1 MKKFVCTCCN
11 IYCKILTELLFEIKN
26 KDNIKPIVKR
36 KAELRVQEIKRL
48 IECFKKGQVISYM
61 SGLRT
66 VEEGIYHLL
75 AIQISE
81 EYEKEYI
88 KVKPDMRKSPKD
100 FLCKQEILDNSNKLI
115 DDEYNY
121 LCKYA
126 HAGEMYD
133 MLLNL
138 ADEKKNKRI
147 INEIFSSCIST
158 LACNLINAF
167 CILLG
172 IEEIR
177 TTELISIRHIVL
189 SYIVMIK
196 NINIFEKYQ
205 NNLEYDFDSVNAV
218 SIGYMSESLKCD
230 FEMLTEFEETSE
242 KQSITNKKVMD
253 EICKYQIKKE
263 KLKYIVE
270 YFNDN
275 RKQLDNMAKKSK
287 EEILEML
294 NEKIERKNEI
304 CNIKYP
310 SNKK

>member
-1 MKKFVCTCCN
+1 MKKFICTCCN
-11 IYCKILTELLFEIKN
+11 IYCKILTELLIEIKN

-36 KAELRVQEIKRL
+36 KAELRVQEINRL
-48 IECFKKGQVISYM
+48 VECFKKGQVISYM
-61 SGLRT
+61 SGLRV

-75 AIQISE
+75 AIQINE

-100 FLCKQEILDNSNKLI
+100 FLCKHGILDNTNNLT

-138 ADEKKNKRI
+138 ANKKKNKSI

-167 CILLG
+167 CILLD

-177 TTELISIRHIVL
+177 ITELIGIRHIIL

-205 NNLEYDFDSVNAV
+205 NNLEYDFDSVNV
-218 SIGYMSESLKCD
+218 MSMGYIAESLKCD
-230 FEMLTEFEETSE
+230 FEMLTEFEETNE
-242 KQSITNKKVMD
+242 NRNVTNKKVMY
-253 EICKYQIKKE
+253 EICKYQIKEE

-270 YFNDN
+270 YFNN
-275 RKQLDNMAKKSK
+275 NKKQLDNTEKKSK
-287 EEILEML
+287 EDILKML
-294 NEKIERKNEI
+294 NEKIERKNAI
-304 CNIKYP
+304 SNIKYP
-310 SNKK
+310 NNKK